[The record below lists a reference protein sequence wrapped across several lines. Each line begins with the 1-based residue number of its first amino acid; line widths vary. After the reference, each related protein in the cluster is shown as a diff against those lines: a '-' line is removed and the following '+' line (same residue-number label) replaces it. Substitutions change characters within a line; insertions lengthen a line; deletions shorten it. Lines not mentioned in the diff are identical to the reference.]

1 MRLFYMNVNLRGE
14 CEHGYIPSLPQSFP
28 VGAILPLYLKPG
40 QQKPALPARWDYCD
54 GSDLNHCPD
63 FSGLF
68 LRGANSQ
75 FAPGTK
81 GGSETAP
88 IPQFGNNNRTPDGNG
103 WSVDGGHFRSNDSNV
118 VLTVPP
124 FVSILFIMRYQ

>member
-1 MRLFYMNVNLRGE
+1 VATNPVSPN
-14 CEHGYIPSLPQSFP
+14 SFP
-28 VGAILPLYLKPG
+28 VGTILALYLKPG
-40 QQKPALPARWDYCD
+40 QPKPVLPAGWDYCD

-68 LRGANSQ
+68 LRAANSQ

-81 GGSETAP
+81 GGSESAP
-88 IPQFGNNNRTPDGNG
+88 LPQFGSNNRVGDGNG
-103 WSVDGGHFRSNDSNV
+103 WSLSDDHYLSTETHNIP
-118 VLTVPP
+118 TVPP